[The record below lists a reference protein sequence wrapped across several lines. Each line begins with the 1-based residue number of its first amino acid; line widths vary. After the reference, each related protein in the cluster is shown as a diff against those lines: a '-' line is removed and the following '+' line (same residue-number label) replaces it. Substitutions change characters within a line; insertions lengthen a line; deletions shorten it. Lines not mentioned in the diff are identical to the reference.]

1 MESTVEKNACLDF
14 AVRSLERVPTREE
27 SLKLSAYSTQ
37 TLVAAAKEAT
47 IEFADRV
54 FNFLRHHQCQIRP
67 LFGRLRLVLP
77 VAAFC
82 HRHSHL
88 SAHQCRHGA
97 RSCKTSTGKR
107 SHAIFARD
115 ERPKALCA

>member
-54 FNFLRHHQCQIRP
+54 FNFCGITNAKSAVVRKTALGAPSRGVLSQAFPSIRSSMP
-67 LFGRLRLVLP
+67 TRRSKLQNK
-77 VAAFC
+77 
-82 HRHSHL
+82 HRQTVS
-88 SAHQCRHGA
+88 RDF
-97 RSCKTSTGKR
+97 RS
-107 SHAIFARD
+107 
-115 ERPKALCA
+115 